1 MNQPDQFLPLC
12 LEAQPDLRA
21 FIGAMIRDPAARE
34 DIFQEVS
41 MILWNSFAKFDRTR
55 SFGAWARGIA
65 ARKILESHRLR
76 ARLPE
81 LVPPEV
87 IEAVAAGFDADVP
100 SIIWQR
106 REAALTQCIDQLPE
120 RSGLLIS
127 DRYTK
132 GLAVEDIADDTGMT
146 VDAIYQALSRLR
158 KQLRECVE
166 RRLSQMNS
174 FF

>member
-1 MNQPDQFLPLC
+1 
-12 LEAQPDLRA
+12 
-21 FIGAMIRDPAARE
+21 
-34 DIFQEVS
+34 

-81 LVPPEV
+81 TVPPEV
-87 IEAVAAGFDADVP
+87 IEAVAAAFDADVRP
-100 SIIWQR
+100 TVWQK
-106 REAALTQCIDQLPE
+106 RETALTQCIDLLPE
-120 RSGLLIS
+120 RSGALIS
-127 DRYTK
+127 ERYTK
-132 GLAVEDIADDTGMT
+132 GRTVEEIADSTGMT
-146 VDAIYQALSRLR
+146 SDAIYQALSRLR

-166 RRLSQMNS
+166 RRMNQMNT